1 MAINARNRGDDGC
14 KARPRR
20 GLFVSLCLALWLPAA
35 GAWAAE
41 VVDVRIGAH
50 PGFTRI
56 VFELDATA
64 GYRVE
69 RATPQPGVSEV
80 VVSIDATSIPR
91 ELQSS
96 KSLVSSLRMVP
107 KGAGS
112 VAHVRVVKDGLRLK
126 QMILASPPRI
136 VLDVLAPAVAEAKPP
151 SEPRAESK
159 VESRAESKA
168 ESRAEPKPVV
178 TAPVRAAEKPA
189 PAFVPAPAPTPAPA
203 PVVKPAPAPPKP
215 ALAEAEDTLL
225 DAQDEAMAPR
235 PDVSPAPVPSSPA
248 EATPSP
254 AVAKPAAPSGT
265 PMRPVPGAAS
275 STAEKAAKPMTPGA
289 STEQGMGMGTLG
301 GLLALLAL
309 GAVAVLVF
317 LRRRAAASEAV
328 ASEFEGAGGENPFA
342 GLGYED
348 SAQPVLA
355 AAGEREEESEAGEQ
369 GEASPFA
376 GLDEVETPDV
386 DAELGAAPARRTAIE
401 IGSIPLTAVDAADVA
416 GRPSRTAVA
425 GDPAG
430 SDEVTRMMREF
441 ERRLASLETRFDE
454 VVDARERLERQVAAQ
469 TEELRVQRAAIA
481 RTQRAVRNL
490 TRGDEDIATEPAPR
504 DPERPRGGD

>member
-56 VFELDATA
+56 VFELDSTA

-151 SEPRAESK
+151 SESRA
-159 VESRAESKA
+159 ESRAES
-168 ESRAEPKPVV
+168 KPVV

-215 ALAEAEDTLL
+215 AVAEAEDTLL
-225 DAQDEAMAPR
+225 EAQDEAMAPR
-235 PDVSPAPVPSSPA
+235 PAVSPAPVPSSPA
-248 EATPSP
+248 EVTPSP
-254 AVAKPAAPSGT
+254 AAAKPAAPSGAPSGT

-275 STAEKAAKPMTPGA
+275 STAEKAAKPMTPEA
-289 STEQGMGMGTLG
+289 PTEQGMGMGTLG

-309 GAVAVLVF
+309 VAVAVLVF
-317 LRRRAAASEAV
+317 LRRRAAASETV

-348 SAQPVLA
+348 TAQPVLA
-355 AAGEREEESEAGEQ
+355 AAGERAEASEAGEE

-386 DAELGAAPARRTAIE
+386 DVDLGAAPARRTAIE

-416 GRPSRTAVA
+416 GRMSRTAVA